1 MQGFHYTYI
10 LQSDADPGSYYVGLT
25 EDLQDRLA
33 RHNRG
38 DVPSTAS
45 RGPWHI
51 KTAIAFRNRE
61 QAAAFER
68 YLKTASGRAFAKKR
82 L

>member
-1 MQGFHYTYI
+1 MFTYVYI
-10 LQSDADPGSYYVGLT
+10 LESELNRERFYVGQTTNLK
-25 EDLQDRLA
+25 DRLA

-38 DVPSTAS
+38 DVTHTSKF
-45 RGPWHI
+45 RPWTI
-51 KTAIAFRNRE
+51 KTAIAFRNRTR
-61 QAAAFER
+61 ALAFEV